1 MKFLVM
7 TLAMLFSL
15 ATFAGAI
22 KKSVPQTVLDGVN
35 VGNGSVY
42 IQSYDVK
49 KFDVNNRMNTIKKWN
64 TESGC
69 SSWSTDNSVEDA
81 IMKLNESGAKELA
94 RILENLRVN
103 NQIKAAIYNTSSP
116 SYDLQ
121 NCSFFYY
128 EFYSNDGDVLI
139 MDLDF
144 NH

>member
-128 EFYSNDGDVLI
+128 EFYSVDGDVLI